1 MFYDLSLQQLIS
13 EPTHIAGNTLDL
25 LLCNQTNII
34 SDIEVMPR
42 GSICSSPHYSIKFK
56 VKLQYKRLKVS
67 KRKAYNFKKANFKL
81 LNDELM
87 RFPWDSILIGD
98 DVDSMLNK
106 FEVAFFSICDRHI
119 PKVTIKSS
127 FQPPWFDSELDA
139 ICKHKNKLLTK
150 YRKAG
155 NEQLKHN
162 IYEEIKSVRNKFRK
176 LSTQK
181 KRDNLLNDDV
191 DPALIKKKVWSF
203 LKQPQIAAAYQK
215 QYVMELNLDQKTLI
229 WRIYL
234 TNIFLTSF
242 LAQVHTI
249 LI

>member
-1 MFYDLSLQQLIS
+1 MQSISKSKSIHKNIIVGDFNLSKTSWPDGSSQCKIEKGFTDMFNDLGLEQLIS

-25 LLCNQTNII
+25 LLCNQPNII

-56 VKLQYKRLKVS
+56 VKLKYKRLKAS
-67 KRKAYNFKKANFKL
+67 KRKVYNFKKANFKL

-127 FQPPWFDSELDA
+127 FQPPWFDSELDR
-139 ICKHKNKLLTK
+139 ICKKKDKLLTK
-150 YRKAG
+150 FRRETDPFIK
-155 NEQLKHN
+155 EQLN
-162 IYEEIKSVRNKFRK
+162 EEIKKVCNTSRK
-176 LSTQK
+176 ASTTK
-181 KRDNLLNDDV
+181 KERQC
-191 DPALIKKKVWSF
+191 AK
-203 LKQPQIAAAYQK
+203 
-215 QYVMELNLDQKTLI
+215 
-229 WRIYL
+229 
-234 TNIFLTSF
+234 
-242 LAQVHTI
+242 
-249 LI
+249 